1 MRAIFKIGPGFEGAP
16 RFDEPVLEQDMQN
29 PMNQRRKV
37 IRLGPVL
44 AGEDEELA
52 LPDAEE
58 SSNEG
63 RKDHDSD
70 RQEPA
75 DSG

>member
-1 MRAIFKIGPGFEGAP
+1 MRATFKIGPGFEGAP

-37 IRLGPVL
+37 IRLGPVR
-44 AGEDEELA
+44 AGEDEEMA
-52 LPDAEE
+52 LPDGEE
-58 SSNEG
+58 ISNESG
-63 RKDHDSD
+63 KDHDSD
-70 RQEPA
+70 RQGPA